1 MATSYHT
8 SAGTF
13 QTKGQA
19 KFAMKFFEYSDSKH
33 YNIAPDVFEYD
44 KMERP
49 AYDLI
54 IGVKTMKS

>member
-1 MATSYHT
+1 MP
-8 SAGTF
+8 SAGIF

-33 YNIAPDVFEYD
+33 NDITPNVFEYD

-49 AYDLI
+49 ALTLSYAYKL
-54 IGVKTMKS
+54 